1 MQSNITTQCESQ
13 MRGYTM
19 QDKHTVRIER
29 EPSEKVL
36 HEMKLALQDGLT
48 KGKPSK
54 ECFRAAYY
62 AVVNHGSVKQ

>member
-1 MQSNITTQCESQ
+1 
-13 MRGYTM
+13 M